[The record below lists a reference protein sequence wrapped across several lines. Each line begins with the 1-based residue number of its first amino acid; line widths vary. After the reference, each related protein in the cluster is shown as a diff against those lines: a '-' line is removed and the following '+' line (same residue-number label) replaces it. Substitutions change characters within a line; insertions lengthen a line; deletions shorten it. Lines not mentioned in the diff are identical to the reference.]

1 MLGINNGSG
10 GFNFFFLNPPNPLRK
25 GELHQLDPK

>member
-10 GFNFFFLNPPNPLRK
+10 GFNFFFLNNLAVRFSFK
-25 GELHQLDPK
+25 RRI